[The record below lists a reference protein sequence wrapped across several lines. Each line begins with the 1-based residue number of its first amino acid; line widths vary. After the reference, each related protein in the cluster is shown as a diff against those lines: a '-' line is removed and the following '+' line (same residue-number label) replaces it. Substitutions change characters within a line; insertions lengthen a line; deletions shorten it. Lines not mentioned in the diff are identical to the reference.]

1 MSSMSGVRSEKRL
14 EVLYV
19 SYDGLLEPLGQ
30 SQIVRYVEGLAA
42 EGLHMNVLSF
52 EKSRDL
58 ENGQRRN
65 LLREELESRGISW
78 FPLRYH
84 RHPRLLATAW
94 DVANGI
100 ATGLKL
106 AERYRP
112 DVVHARSYVA
122 GLMGLAFK
130 AAGRSRFVFDMRGFW
145 PEERV
150 ELGLFQPQGL
160 LYRASKLLENRLLAT
175 ADHIVVLTESAKSIL
190 REREAKARLIA
201 QGAQGAR
208 RARDVRE
215 TPMSV
220 IPCCVDLER
229 YRPLPPD
236 PELSRRY
243 GLDSSVVI
251 GNIGAF
257 NHRYLAQEMF
267 RFAFHLKTHRPDLR
281 FVYLTE
287 QDPAAV
293 RSTAKGAGFGEE
305 DVFVLRAEPEDVPR
319 WLSLFRLGVFFLRPS
334 YAAKASSFTKL
345 GEFLAAGVPV
355 VTNTGVGDVDKI
367 LGSDRCGLLL
377 PGLTDRELSAF
388 ARKALPL
395 LEGDRVPA
403 EIRSQCRTAAVAH
416 FALAEG
422 VARYRSLYDSVA
434 SVPRPTAEA
443 QVAAGVG

>member
-1 MSSMSGVRSEKRL
+1 
-14 EVLYV
+14 
-19 SYDGLLEPLGQ
+19 
-30 SQIVRYVEGLAA
+30 
-42 EGLHMNVLSF
+42 
-52 EKSRDL
+52 
-58 ENGQRRN
+58 
-65 LLREELESRGISW
+65 
-78 FPLRYH
+78 
-84 RHPRLLATAW
+84 
-94 DVANGI
+94 
-100 ATGLKL
+100 
-106 AERYRP
+106 
-112 DVVHARSYVA
+112 
-122 GLMGLAFK
+122 MGLAFR

-150 ELGLFQPQGL
+150 ELGLFQPQGF
-160 LYRASKLLENRLLAT
+160 LYRVSKLLENRLLAA
-175 ADHIVVLTESAKSIL
+175 ADHVVVLTESAKSIL
-190 REREAKARLIA
+190 REREAKARLNA
-201 QGAQGAR
+201 QGAQGAHR
-208 RARDVRE
+208 VREVRE

-220 IPCCVDLER
+220 IPCCVDVER
-229 YRPLPPD
+229 YRPLPRD
-236 PELSRRY
+236 PELSGKYR
-243 GLDSSVVI
+243 LDSSVVI
-251 GNIGAF
+251 GNIGAV
-257 NHRYLAQEMF
+257 NHRYLVHEMF
-267 RFAFHLKTHRPDLR
+267 RFAVHLKTHRPDLR

-293 RSTAKGAGFGEE
+293 RSAAKGAGFGEE
-305 DVFVLRAEPEDVPR
+305 DVCVLRAEPEDVPR

-355 VTNTGVGDVDKI
+355 VTNTGVGDVDKV

-395 LEGDRVPA
+395 LEGDRVPD
-403 EIRSQCRTAAVAH
+403 EIRSQCRTTAVAH

>member
-1 MSSMSGVRSEKRL
+1 MLARALLEVTPMSGVRSQKRL

-30 SQIVRYVEGLAA
+30 SQIVRYAEGLAD
-42 EGLHMNVLSF
+42 EGLHLSILSF
-52 EKSRDL
+52 EKPRDL
-58 ENGQRRN
+58 GNVERRN
-65 LLREELESRGISW
+65 LLRAELESRGISW
-78 FPLRYH
+78 FPLLYH

-94 DVANGI
+94 DVLNGI
-100 ATGLKL
+100 ATGLELIEKD
-106 AERYRP
+106 RP

-122 GLMGLAFK
+122 GLMGLVFK
-130 AAGRSRFVFDMRGFW
+130 AAGRSGFVFDMRGFW

-160 LYRASKLLENRLLAT
+160 LYRASKRLESRLLA
-175 ADHIVVLTESAKSIL
+175 ASDHVVVLTESAKSIL
-190 REREAKARLIA
+190 REREAKARLA
-201 QGAQGAR
+201 T
-208 RARDVRE
+208 RDVRE

-220 IPCCVDLER
+220 IPCCVDVER
-229 YRPLPPD
+229 YRPLPRD
-236 PELSRRY
+236 AELSSKYR
-243 GLDSSVVI
+243 LDSSVVI
-251 GNIGAF
+251 GNIGAV
-257 NHRYLAQEMF
+257 NHRYLVQEMF

-287 QDPAAV
+287 QDPAAL
-293 RSTAKGAGFGEE
+293 RSAATAAGLGRE
-305 DVFVLRAEPEDVPR
+305 DVLVLRAEPEDVPR

-355 VTNTGVGDVDKI
+355 VTNTGVGDVDRI
-367 LGSDRCGLLL
+367 LGADRSCLLL

-395 LEGDRVPA
+395 LEGGGVPD
-403 EIRSQCRTAAVAH
+403 EVRRQCRATAVAQ

-422 VARYRSLYDSVA
+422 VARYHRLYDSVA
-434 SVPRPTAEA
+434 SVPERTAEA
-443 QVAAGVG
+443 QAVAGAG

>member
-1 MSSMSGVRSEKRL
+1 MSSMSGVRSDKRL

-42 EGLHMNVLSF
+42 EGLHLNVLSF

-58 ENGQRRN
+58 DNEERRN
-65 LLREELESRGISW
+65 LLKEELESRGISW

-106 AERYRP
+106 VERYRP

-130 AAGRSRFVFDMRGFW
+130 AAGRARFVFDMRGFW

-150 ELGLFQPQGL
+150 ELGLFRQQGV
-160 LYRASKLLENRLLAT
+160 LYRASKVLENRLLAA
-175 ADHIVVLTESAKSIL
+175 ADHVVVLTESARSIL
-190 REREAKARLIA
+190 REREAKARLVA
-201 QGAQGAR
+201 DGAR
-208 RARDVRE
+208 GAREV
-215 TPMSV
+215 PMSV

-229 YRPLPPD
+229 YRPLPRD
-236 PELSRRY
+236 LELARRY
-243 GLDSSVVI
+243 RLDSSVVI

-257 NHRYLAQEMF
+257 NHRYLVQEMF
-267 RFAFHLKTHRPDLR
+267 RFAFHLKAHRPDLR

-287 QDPAAV
+287 QDPEAV
-293 RSTAKGAGFGEE
+293 RNAAKGAGFSKE
-305 DVFVLRAEPEDVPR
+305 DVLVLRVEPEDVPR

-355 VTNTGVGDVDKI
+355 VTNTGVGDVDRI
-367 LGSDRCGLLL
+367 LGSDRTGLLL
-377 PGLTDRELSAF
+377 PGLTDRDLSAF
-388 ARKALPL
+388 AKKALPL
-395 LEGDRVPA
+395 LEGDGVP
-403 EIRSQCRTAAVAH
+403 ELIRRQCRNAAAEH
-416 FALAEG
+416 FALTDGAR
-422 VARYRSLYDSVA
+422 RYRAIYDSLA
-434 SVPRPTAEA
+434 SSPRPEQEAEI
-443 QVAAGVG
+443 AAEVG